1 MSPEIRQL
9 LDLLG
14 PDNWAE
20 VRPRLFEAAIAA
32 GLDSVEV
39 EGLLR
44 EAAKRSGSTLEAMR
58 KSFTDYLGPIPQESE
73 KVAARLVR
81 LALDSGLEL
90 WHDPEHNAWASL
102 HDGHR
107 ENWPVRSRAFRLWL
121 SRLFYEQEGKPPHGQ
136 AVQDALNVL
145 EGKAL
150 FEGEQHDT
158 SIRVCHQP
166 GEVWLDLGTP
176 DWGAVRVTAQGWQ
189 VVPAEA
195 APRFRRSKSTGQL
208 PPPKAGR
215 ALATLL
221 EPWDLGEGQF
231 ALVVAWLLGTL
242 SPGPYPVLALTGEQ
256 GSGKSTLARFLRAVI
271 DPGGDLVSMP
281 KDSRDLFITARNSHV
296 LAFDNVSGI
305 SPWLSDDLCKL
316 STGGALRTRELYTN
330 EEETLLQAR
339 RPIILNGIT
348 DFVTRQDLLD
358 RATLIALRPIEG
370 YQPEGE
376 LWEGFHRLHP
386 QALAELLD
394 LTALALRELHRTPAP
409 NVRMADF
416 ARWALAAEA
425 GYAEPGAFLDAFLD
439 MRYDSVLIAL
449 DADPVYPALSGL
461 LEAQGGSFKGSA
473 ADLHEALK
481 GELGDKRPPEGFP
494 RNAHGVAAWLKRT
507 APALRKMGLEV
518 TPLPREGHERKRGWI
533 ITRRPLERVGAQMS
547 AMSADG
553 RESRPGLGKAA
564 DISLGNQMS
573 AECPQT
579 SAECPQ
585 EGDADIS
592 SPARTFADIYPNGQM
607 SAQKPRAGRHEG
619 GDADIADIS
628 SPNPSNDPEEGSP
641 DEEGGDTLWI

>member
-20 VRPRLFEAAIAA
+20 VRPRLFEAVVSA

-39 EGLLR
+39 ESLLR

-58 KSFTDYLGPIPQESE
+58 RSFSDFLGPVPQEGE

-107 ENWPVRSRAFRLWL
+107 ENWPVRSRPFRLWL

-150 FEGEQHDT
+150 FEGEQHET
-158 SIRVCHQP
+158 HIRVAHRP

-176 DWGAVRVTAQGWQ
+176 DWGAVRVTPEGWQ
-189 VVPAEA
+189 VVPSEE
-195 APRFRRSKSTGQL
+195 APRFRRSKATGPL
-208 PPPKAGR
+208 PQPQAGR

-256 GSGKSTLARFLRAVI
+256 GSGKSTLARLLRGLV
-271 DPGGDLVSMP
+271 DPGGDLVSLP
-281 KDSRDLFITARNSHV
+281 RESRDLFIAARNSLV
-296 LAFDNVSGI
+296 LAFDNVSGL
-305 SPWLSDDLCKL
+305 PAWLSDDLCKL
-316 STGGALRTRELYTN
+316 STGGRLRVRELYSN
-330 EEETLLQAR
+330 DEEHHLEAK
-339 RPIILNGIT
+339 RPILLNGIT

-358 RATLIALRPIEG
+358 RAILIALRPIEG
-370 YQPEGE
+370 YRPEGE

-386 QALAELLD
+386 QALGELLD
-394 LTALALRELHRTPAP
+394 LTALALRELPRTPAP

-425 GYAEPGAFLDAFLD
+425 GYAEPGVFLDAFLD
-439 MRYDSVLIAL
+439 MRHDSVLIAL
-449 DADPVYPALSGL
+449 DADPVYPVLSSL

-473 ADLHEALK
+473 AKLYDALK

-507 APALRKMGLEV
+507 APALRKVGLEV
-518 TPLPREGHERKRGWI
+518 APLPREGHERKRGWI
-533 ITRRPLERVGAQMS
+533 ITHHVIEKEGEQMS

-553 RESRPGLGKAA
+553 RESRPGRGKTA
-564 DISLGNQMS
+564 DVSLGNQMS
-573 AECPQT
+573 AECPHP
-579 SAECPQ
+579 ANECPHPLSA
-585 EGDADIS
+585 DIARTLRTCADIS
-592 SPARTFADIYPNGQM
+592 PNGQM
-607 SAQKPRAGRHEG
+607 SAQKPRAGRHDG

-628 SPNPSNDPEEGSP
+628 SPTLSNEPEEGSP
-641 DEEGGDTLWI
+641 DEEGGDVAWF